1 MARILVVDDDAA
13 IREMVS
19 VVLNEESGHEVVVAS
34 NGRDALDQLMHDGS
48 VDAIVCDVN
57 MPVMNGVELVRAVR
71 SDPELSELP
80 VLLISAAVDPDGID
94 PALEVDLLLEKPF
107 EINALLACVSFVLSG
122 VRAGGRSVRVGR
134 RRAVTSARRI
144 VRDARRRPVLRSSPA

>member
-19 VVLNEESGHEVVVAS
+19 AVLSEESDHDVVLAS
-34 NGRDALDQLMHDGS
+34 NGRDALDRLMHDES

-71 SDPELSELP
+71 ADPELSELP

-107 EINALLACVSFVLSG
+107 EINALLACVSFILSS
-122 VRAGGRSVRVGR
+122 VRAGGRSVRVCHRG
-134 RRAVTSARRI
+134 AATSVRRI
-144 VRDARRRPVLRSSPA
+144 VRDAHRRPRLRGSTA